1 MLGTAIAIL
10 DVNAEACARM
20 TIADYASSTLDLSAL
35 PPFAFSPKGPKY
47 LSRMAC
53 CIKCSQP
60 IHERRGQRNHIY
72 LGDEGP
78 YCRTCAD
85 AHVLPVQGPMV
96 PPTISAPRPK
106 GKKRLLSQDEE
117 NWLNLKPKFEAPVEP
132 KLVAPHGTT
141 KPFVPESFARREAEY
156 AWLIATQSQDL
167 PSLAQ
172 EFRAN
177 GLTAF
182 SLSSSPSDEN
192 DDEMS
197 GDNIAEPVERT
208 GFVAG
213 ERPKADPQVE
223 HDARRYGTP
232 PLLDPETMAALV
244 RRIEWEKTV
253 VYSSQ
258 STRIYA
264 ATTEDG
270 RRTLRC
276 NDRRWTKDDLVAYAA
291 PMKDLLADRDM
302 ADVENARARANHFG
316 KLVWSLMTPAQQA
329 AWRERSH
336 EVRNYLDIA
345 DDNRARESWDI
356 PRREVFVEDDL
367 VDASTLSNGGPQELG
382 LHVLTEDDSVA
393 AYEPTD
399 SELWPLSA

>member
-1 MLGTAIAIL
+1 MLGTAIQYH
-10 DVNAEACARM
+10 AER
-20 TIADYASSTLDLSAL
+20 
-35 PPFAFSPKGPKY
+35 
-47 LSRMAC
+47 
-53 CIKCSQP
+53 
-60 IHERRGQRNHIY
+60 
-72 LGDEGP
+72 GP
-78 YCRTCAD
+78 YC
-85 AHVLPVQGPMV
+85 Q
-96 PPTISAPRPK
+96 PRPK
-106 GKKRLLSQDEE
+106 RPAGVKRTLNADEE

-156 AWLIATQSQDL
+156 AWLIATQGQELASL
-167 PSLAQ
+167 PQ
-172 EFRAN
+172 EFAAN
-177 GLTAF
+177 GLSAF
-182 SLSSSPSDEN
+182 SLSSSPDGEN
-192 DDEMS
+192 DDDSLEAA
-197 GDNIAEPVERT
+197 NLAEKHL
-208 GFVAG
+208 GFV
-213 ERPKADPQVE
+213 PYDP
-223 HDARRYGTP
+223 
-232 PLLDPETMAALV
+232 DPETVAALV

-316 KLVWSLMTPAQQA
+316 KLVWSLMTPAEQT
-329 AWRERSH
+329 AWRERSP
-336 EVRNYLDIA
+336 EARAYLDVA
-345 DDNRARESWDI
+345 DDNLARETWDI